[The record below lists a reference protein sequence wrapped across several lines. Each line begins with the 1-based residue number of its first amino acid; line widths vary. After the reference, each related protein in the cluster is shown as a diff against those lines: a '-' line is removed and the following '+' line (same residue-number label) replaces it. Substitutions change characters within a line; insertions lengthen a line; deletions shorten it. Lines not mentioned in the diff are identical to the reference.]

1 MKLFRK
7 VVDERQ
13 EQELKRIE
21 SGAYY
26 VFLFGLGISILVQ
39 RIIFDFDIT
48 HIAGEL
54 IVLIIG
60 ATWAMIGYIR
70 RGIWDY
76 FTKPGVKTYS
86 IYSAV
91 AGIIYGVLGY
101 FRSDVSFL
109 DFLPT
114 FAIRFLWFFVIMF
127 LIIAFTGTIVK
138 MRAKKL
144 QQKYNDEDI
153 KK

>member
-39 RIIFDFDIT
+39 LIMFDFDIT

-54 IVLIIG
+54 IVLFMG
-60 ATWAMIGYIR
+60 VAWAMIGYIR

-76 FTKPGVKTYS
+76 YTKPGIKSYLICSTIVGLVY
-86 IYSAV
+86 
-91 AGIIYGVLGY
+91 GILGY
-101 FRSDVSFL
+101 FYSGISFS

-114 FAIRFLWFFVIMF
+114 FALRFLWFFVIMF
-127 LIIAFTGTIVK
+127 LMLSLLGTIIK
-138 MRAKKL
+138 MRAEKL
-144 QQKYNDEDI
+144 QKENEDDNR
-153 KK
+153 